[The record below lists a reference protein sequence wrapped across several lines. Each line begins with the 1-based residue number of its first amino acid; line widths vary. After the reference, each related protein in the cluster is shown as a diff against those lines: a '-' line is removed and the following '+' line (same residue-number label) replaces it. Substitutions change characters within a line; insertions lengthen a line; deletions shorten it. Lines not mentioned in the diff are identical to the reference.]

1 MCVFCGDDGLLSRRA
16 FLRCT
21 ASGVGAALATSLPLP
36 ALAQVDS
43 ATSGSTVT
51 GICDSFVESYIRLNP
66 TLTGRVFGLDR
77 SGVAVTDWSPAG
89 SEAVA
94 TLMRDTLGALTST
107 PAANHKERLGAG
119 FVEDTANSILA
130 GYDAGEQYRKMSTH
144 VFIGPPALL
153 LTSFEMMSQ
162 ATGGE
167 VPLEPEA
174 VNNDWGRILER
185 LRAVPTGIAGYR
197 ESLEYGMARNLMAPR
212 SMTLAVA
219 KQCRGWAKQGWFTTF
234 VNRYGGGTLAA
245 PLAEAATAANRSY
258 GELAEW
264 LEASYAP
271 TAAP

>member
-167 VPLEPEA
+167 VPLEP
-174 VNNDWGRILER
+174 DRITRPGPSDSRTPHPCRSHEPLQRPRHRRDRTHGVR
-185 LRAVPTGIAGYR
+185 L
-197 ESLEYGMARNLMAPR
+197 
-212 SMTLAVA
+212 
-219 KQCRGWAKQGWFTTF
+219 QGK
-234 VNRYGGGTLAA
+234 
-245 PLAEAATAANRSY
+245 
-258 GELAEW
+258 GELNRPGFTGEFVVH
-264 LEASYAP
+264 
-271 TAAP
+271 